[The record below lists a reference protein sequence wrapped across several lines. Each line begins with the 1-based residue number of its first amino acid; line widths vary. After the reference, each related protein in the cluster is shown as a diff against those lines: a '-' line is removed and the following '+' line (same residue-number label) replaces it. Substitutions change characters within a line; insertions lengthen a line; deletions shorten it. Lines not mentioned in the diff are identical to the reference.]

1 MIKACVIGWPIAHS
15 RSPLIH
21 GYWLKTY
28 GIDGSYTRIPVEPQ
42 NLRAFIEGL
51 SANGFAGCNVTMPH
65 KEEVFRLVTVA
76 DEQTRRLGSLNTVY
90 VENGTLYGTST
101 DGLGFLANLKLTV
114 PSLDLRN
121 RKVVLLGAGGSAAA
135 IAGNLLAEGVAELC
149 IVNRS
154 LPRAQAIADRFGS
167 GIRPVGWDRRAVELG
182 DASLLINTTSLGMA
196 GQAPLDISL
205 AELPSSAVVAD
216 IVYTPLVTDLLKA
229 AQAAGHSVVTGL
241 GMLLHQAVPGFEK
254 WFGRRPVVTRE
265 LYDLTAR
272 DIDPTYRP

>member
-28 GIDGSYTRIPVEPQ
+28 GIAGSYTRLPVEPQ

-51 SANGFAGCNVTMPH
+51 RANGFAGCNVTMPH

-101 DGLGFLANLKLTV
+101 DGLGFLANLKSTV
-114 PSLDLRN
+114 PALDLRN

-167 GIRPVGWDRRAVELG
+167 GIRPASWDRRAFELAE
-182 DASLLINTTSLGMA
+182 ASLLVNTTSLGMA

-205 AELPSSAVVAD
+205 AALPAGAVVAD
-216 IVYTPLVTDLLKA
+216 IVYTPLVTDFLKA
-229 AQAAGHSVVTGL
+229 AQAAGHPVVTGL